1 VVIEWWDDAN
11 GEDDAKGEDDANGD
25 DANGEDDTTGRNI
38 YCICTYSYL
47 H

>member
-1 VVIEWWDDAN
+1 MN
-11 GEDDAKGEDDANGD
+11 GEDDSNGD
-25 DANGEDDTTGRNI
+25 DANGEDDATGRNI